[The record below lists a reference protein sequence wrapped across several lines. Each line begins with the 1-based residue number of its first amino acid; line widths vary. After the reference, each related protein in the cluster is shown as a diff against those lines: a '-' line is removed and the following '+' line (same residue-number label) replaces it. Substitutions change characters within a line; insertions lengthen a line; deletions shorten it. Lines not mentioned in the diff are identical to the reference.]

1 MVYPQEMKAAILV
14 KQNAPLVIE
23 TVELPPQLE
32 VGQVLVKIAY
42 SGLCGS
48 QIGEI
53 VGAKGPDKFLPHL
66 MGHEGS
72 GNVVAIGPGVQQVS
86 VGDTVVMHW
95 KKGAGIESVPPKY
108 KWQGKNVNAGW
119 VTTFNEYA
127 IVSEN
132 RLTRVEKNLNLKTL
146 ALFGCAVTTG
156 FGVIENNADVKIGES
171 VVVYGSGGVGLNII
185 QAASLRNAYPI
196 VAIDIFD
203 NRLELAKKLGA
214 SHVINGSKVNARDE
228 ILAIAGDRKVDIF
241 IDNTG
246 KPDIIELGYEITEN
260 EGRVVLVGVPKIG
273 ENINIFSLPLHFGKT
288 ISGSH
293 GGEVYPNEDIPRY
306 LKMMQNKK
314 ISLDE
319 LITEEYKLEE
329 INIAIERMVNGTT
342 EGRCVISFR
351 DENE

>member
-1 MVYPQEMKAAILV
+1 MHYPQKMKAAILV
-14 KQNAPLVIE
+14 KQNAPLSIK
-23 TVELPPQLE
+23 TVELPSQLE
-32 VGQVLVKIAY
+32 VGQVLVKVAY

-72 GNVVAIGPGVQQVS
+72 GSVIAIGPGVRHIS

-95 KKGAGIESVPPKY
+95 KKGVGIESDPPKY
-108 KWQGKNVNAGW
+108 KWNGKNVNAGW
-119 VTTFNEYA
+119 VTTFNEFA

-132 RLTRVEKNLNLKTL
+132 RLTPVFNNLNLKTL
-146 ALFGCAVTTG
+146 ALFGCAITTG

-185 QAASLRNAYPI
+185 QAASLRSALPI
-196 VAIDIFD
+196 IAIDRHD

-214 SHVINGSKVNARDE
+214 THLINSSKSNVKNE
-228 ILAIAGDRKVDIF
+228 LLAITNNHKIDVF

-246 KPDIIELGYEITEN
+246 KPDVIELGYHLTGN
-260 EGRVVLVGVPKIG
+260 QGRVVLVGVPKIG
-273 ENINIFSLPLHFGKT
+273 DNINIFSLPLHFGKS

-293 GGEVYPNEDIPRY
+293 GGEVNPNEDIPRY
-306 LKMMQNKK
+306 LKMMQKEK
-314 ISLDE
+314 IDLE
-319 LITEEYKLEE
+319 ALITEEYALED
-329 INIAIERMVNGTT
+329 INTAIDRMISGKTK
-342 EGRCVISFR
+342 GRCVISFR
-351 DENE
+351 D